1 MSRSKQPLSALR
13 NNVKKRGFSRKSI
26 GGSTTRS
33 LRSSGNAKLL
43 QQGSAWSEGKGNAK
57 EGFREPAMGLKDGLE
72 QEYKAALKAG
82 DKLKVSTLRMLKSA
96 LHNKEIE
103 EGHGLSTQEEF
114 RVIQML
120 LKQREEAIEAYRSGG
135 RHDLADKEAQE
146 MKILEVYLPQQ
157 LSEEQLESLVR
168 AVLQE
173 HGATS
178 LKEAQPLTRV
188 VLERAEGR
196 AEGKRVQQVLRRMF
210 P

>member
-1 MSRSKQPLSALR
+1 
-13 NNVKKRGFSRKSI
+13 
-26 GGSTTRS
+26 
-33 LRSSGNAKLL
+33 
-43 QQGSAWSEGKGNAK
+43 
-57 EGFREPAMGLKDGLE
+57 MGLKDGLE

-103 EGHGLSTQEEF
+103 EGHGLSMQEEF

>member
-1 MSRSKQPLSALR
+1 
-13 NNVKKRGFSRKSI
+13 
-26 GGSTTRS
+26 
-33 LRSSGNAKLL
+33 
-43 QQGSAWSEGKGNAK
+43 
-57 EGFREPAMGLKDGLE
+57 MGLKDGLE